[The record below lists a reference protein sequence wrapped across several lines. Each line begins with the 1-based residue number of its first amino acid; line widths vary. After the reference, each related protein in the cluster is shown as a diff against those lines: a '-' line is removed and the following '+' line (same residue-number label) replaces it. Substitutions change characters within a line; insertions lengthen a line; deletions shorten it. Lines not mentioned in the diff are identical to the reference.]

1 MSDVKRKKGES
12 FEQFF
17 RRVKQGWKL
26 SGRILQVR
34 KVKVFLPKKSK
45 NVQKMSAVK
54 KAAKQSKQAY
64 LQKIGKMARPES
76 RFRRRR

>member
-26 SGRILQVR
+26 SGCILQVR
-34 KVKVFLPKKSK
+34 KNQVFESKKSK
-45 NVQKMSAVK
+45 NVQRNYAVT
-54 KAAKQSKQAY
+54 KAAKISKESY
-64 LQKIGKMARPES
+64 LQKIGKMARPEP
-76 RFRRRR
+76 RFGRKK